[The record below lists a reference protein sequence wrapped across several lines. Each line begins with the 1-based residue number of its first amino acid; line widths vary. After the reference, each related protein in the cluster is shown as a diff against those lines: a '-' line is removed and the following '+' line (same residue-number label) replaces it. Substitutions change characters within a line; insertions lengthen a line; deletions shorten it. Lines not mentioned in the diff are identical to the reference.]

1 MNTKFHAPLGRD
13 ERKKMTLVRLQKV
26 LADAG
31 IASRRASE
39 QLILE
44 GRVSVDGKQILE
56 LGTKIDPEISKVEVD
71 GESLSMKKTNVYL
84 AFHKPIGVLST
95 MSDPDGRPS
104 LGDYFKERN
113 ERLFHVGRLDRESE
127 GLILLTNDGDMA
139 HRATHPSYGMVKKY
153 LIEIEGVLTKDQISQ
168 ILQGVLLDDGL
179 TRALE
184 VRTLREINPKHSWV
198 EISIHEGRYHIVRRI
213 FEHYELPVLRLIR
226 TDFGPIA
233 LGETGIG
240 RYRKL
245 NEVELK
251 NLFKVLKINQ

>member
-1 MNTKFHAPLGRD
+1 MA
-13 ERKKMTLVRLQKV
+13 LVRLQKV

-39 QLILE
+39 QLILD
-44 GRVSVDGKQILE
+44 GRVSVDGVQVLQ
-56 LGTKIDPEISKVEVD
+56 LGSKVDPEISKVEVD
-71 GESLSMKKTNVYL
+71 GESVSTKKTNVYL
-84 AFHKPIGVLST
+84 AFHKPAGVLST
-95 MSDPDGRPS
+95 MSDPDRRPC

-127 GLILLTNDGDMA
+127 GLILLTNDGDLS

-153 LIEIEGVLTKDQISQ
+153 LVEIEGVLSKEQIAEIS
-168 ILQGVLLDDGL
+168 LGVQLEDGL
-179 TRALE
+179 ARALE
-184 VRTLREINPKHSWV
+184 IKTLREINPKHSWV

-213 FEHYELPVLRLIR
+213 FEHYELPVLRLVR

-233 LGETGIG
+233 LAETGVG

-245 NEVELK
+245 NEVELT
-251 NLFKVLKINQ
+251 NLFKVLKFNR

>member
-1 MNTKFHAPLGRD
+1 MP
-13 ERKKMTLVRLQKV
+13 LVRLQKV

-39 QLILE
+39 QLILD
-44 GRVSVDGKQILE
+44 GRVSVDGVQILE

-71 GESLSMKKTNVYL
+71 GESISMKKTKVYL

-95 MSDPDGRPS
+95 MSDPDGRPA
-104 LGDYFKERN
+104 LGDYFKDRN

-127 GLILLTNDGDMA
+127 GLILLTNDGDLA

-153 LIEIEGVLTKDQISQ
+153 LVEIEGVLSKEQISK
-168 ILQGVLLDDGL
+168 IMQGISLDDGL
-179 TRALE
+179 ARALE
-184 VRTLREINPKHSWV
+184 IKTIREVNPKHSWV

-213 FEHYELPVLRLIR
+213 FEHFELPVLRLVR

-233 LGETGIG
+233 LAETGVG

-245 NEVELK
+245 NEVELS
-251 NLFKVLKINQ
+251 NLFKVLKLNR